1 MASIKSS
8 FNTIG
13 AEGIHESLG
22 NHVANTVGAN
32 INQELMSKL
41 KINEL
46 FPSSNGWRI
55 ISKSNMASNLGL
67 RGTKMSG
74 EQQKDDIKIFWSDGT
89 YTIALPVSMK
99 ARYSEENYDI
109 KNPGGPLKGEI
120 RPQGISLGELLDMS
134 YKTTSVFEQAWSTWL
149 SGRFG
154 YQTTYVWDYKNIRYP
169 YLVQSWN
176 EFKRMSKYTAL
187 FRSLVGTVNNDDFA
201 ALLIVNS
208 TIFSIYD
215 ILEQADN
222 SEIVYWSNKYGSS
235 GEPPD
240 FIDIAND
247 VSATIKSLNST
258 FLLSIKDEMRDASV
272 QETIRSWYKKKYS
285 IAINLTGLQSVL

>member
-1 MASIKSS
+1 
-8 FNTIG
+8 
-13 AEGIHESLG
+13 
-22 NHVANTVGAN
+22 
-32 INQELMSKL
+32 
-41 KINEL
+41 
-46 FPSSNGWRI
+46 
-55 ISKSNMASNLGL
+55 
-67 RGTKMSG
+67 
-74 EQQKDDIKIFWSDGT
+74 
-89 YTIALPVSMK
+89 
-99 ARYSEENYDI
+99 
-109 KNPGGPLKGEI
+109 
-120 RPQGISLGELLDMS
+120 MS